1 MFCDHNLFI
10 DKNTNTMKQKIR
22 LTESQLHNIIRKCV
36 NEVAVQGKSGKT
48 YSLHGNNADD
58 WMRIGLARN
67 HRDGYT
73 NKVARSMQNF
83 VDSTTKK
90 EKRQ

>member
-36 NEVAVQGKSGKT
+36 NEVAVQGRAARRTAYTETMLVTGLD
-48 YSLHGNNADD
+48 LHLQGG
-58 WMRIGLARN
+58 IN
-67 HRDGYT
+67 H
-73 NKVARSMQNF
+73 K
-83 VDSTTKK
+83 TTKPTLIIGK
-90 EKRQ
+90 ETVM